1 MGGDIQTCITWILT
15 AVRSKTPLCRNILT
29 LHAINAVHQILPTTK
44 EIFLLNLAG
53 QILVAF
59 GI

>member
-1 MGGDIQTCITWILT
+1 MGGNIQTCITWILT
-15 AVRSKTPLCRNILT
+15 TVRSKTPLCRNILT
-29 LHAINAVHQILPTTK
+29 LHALNVIHQVLPTTK
-44 EIFLLNLAG
+44 AILLLNLAG